1 MRDWLALAGILTI
14 ALAAPAKAQ
23 MKGLAPFEVAN
34 VARAHTID
42 LRVSQQ
48 QGYVGPAHLIRGMV
62 VQQDIATNAF
72 VGVGLAN
79 IYGRARSGSNQ
90 RINDRP
96 SRSRKPAVTF
106 VLKF

>member
-1 MRDWLALAGILTI
+1 MRYWLAAAGIVAST
-14 ALAAPAKAQ
+14 ATAPAQAQ
-23 MKGLAPFEVAN
+23 MRGLAPSVIAN

-42 LRVSQQ
+42 LRLSQQ
-48 QGYVGPAHLIRGMV
+48 QGATGPVPLIRGMV
-62 VQQDIATNAF
+62 VQQDVGTNAF

-90 RINDRP
+90 RISDRP
-96 SRSRKPAVTF
+96 ARSRKPAVTF